1 MEEKCLAVNL
11 CLFLPRQSEF
21 VLLVEQPSPS
31 FSLRSTHTVK
41 CMWLTSLRRT
51 SASVDNPI
59 GRALRVLLRDPFWLG
74 SGLMMSV
81 LAVTQNREIIGNSP
95 HMHSTSKDES
105 SLFEKK
111 NCRYFVL
118 KCEK

>member
-1 MEEKCLAVNL
+1 MEEECLAVNL

-31 FSLRSTHTVK
+31 FSPRSPHTVE
-41 CMWLTSLRRT
+41 CVWLTSLRRT

-59 GRALRVLLRDPFWLG
+59 GRALHVLLCDPFWLG
-74 SGLMMSV
+74 SGLMMSM
-81 LAVTQNREIIGNSP
+81 LAVMQNRENIDNYP
-95 HMHSTSKDES
+95 EMHSTSKDKS

-111 NCRYFVL
+111 NCRYW
-118 KCEK
+118 C